1 MNDIQRK
8 YRSKLIT
15 PEEAVK
21 TVKSHDM
28 VQYNS
33 FNGVPPGLDRALAAR
48 KDELEGVIINTSIVL
63 FPLYTISADPE
74 GRHFLYDNWHASGVD
89 RKLAQA
95 GNFYYVPFLYYE
107 MPIFLEREKPMD
119 VAMLQ
124 VAPMDEQGNFN
135 FGPSVAHAMAVI
147 NAAKT
152 VIVEVN
158 RNMPVVCGETGHAV
172 NIDEVDYI
180 VEGDNQPLFTVPP
193 AKAAETDRKIAKL
206 VMEQIED
213 GACLQL
219 GIGAM
224 PNMVGELI
232 AESDLKNLGVHTEM
246 LADAHVLMAE
256 AGRITGMNKE
266 TDRGKMTFAFAMGS
280 QFLYDFIDRNPL
292 CISRPVLEVNSPHLI
307 ARNPKVIAINNAI
320 EIDLF
325 SQINSESAGIRH
337 ISGTGGQVD
346 FMLGAFMSQ
355 GGKGIICMTST
366 YKDKQGQVKS
376 RIRPTL
382 SPGTIVTVPRT
393 IAHWVVTEF
402 GAVNLKG
409 RSTWQRAES
418 LISVAH
424 PDFREDLIREAQK
437 MNIWRRSNRIE

>member
-1 MNDIQRK
+1 
-8 YRSKLIT
+8 
-15 PEEAVK
+15 
-21 TVKSHDM
+21 
-28 VQYNS
+28 
-33 FNGVPPGLDRALAAR
+33 
-48 KDELEGVIINTSIVL
+48 
-63 FPLYTISADPE
+63 
-74 GRHFLYDNWHASGVD
+74 
-89 RKLAQA
+89 
-95 GNFYYVPFLYYE
+95 
-107 MPIFLEREKPMD
+107 
-119 VAMLQ
+119 
-124 VAPMDEQGNFN
+124 
-135 FGPSVAHAMAVI
+135 
-147 NAAKT
+147 
-152 VIVEVN
+152 
-158 RNMPVVCGETGHAV
+158 
-172 NIDEVDYI
+172 
-180 VEGDNQPLFTVPP
+180 
-193 AKAAETDRKIAKL
+193 
-206 VMEQIED
+206 
-213 GACLQL
+213 
-219 GIGAM
+219 
-224 PNMVGELI
+224 
-232 AESDLKNLGVHTEM
+232 
-246 LADAHVLMAE
+246 
-256 AGRITGMNKE
+256 
-266 TDRGKMTFAFAMGS
+266 MGS